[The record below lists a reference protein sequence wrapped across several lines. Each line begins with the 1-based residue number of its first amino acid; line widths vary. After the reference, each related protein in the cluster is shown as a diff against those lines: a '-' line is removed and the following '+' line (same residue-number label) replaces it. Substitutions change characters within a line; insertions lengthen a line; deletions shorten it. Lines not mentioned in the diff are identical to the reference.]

1 MRRAPLILTAL
12 LLGVSAACSSDG
24 RSLAPPNNN
33 DESIV
38 KETVPEDVDEGLG
51 DDIEVSDT
59 LPGEGESLDDGEMG
73 MTMTVPFTTDGPIPA
88 KYTCAAE
95 NISPPI
101 TWENLPEGTVEVA
114 IQVID
119 LEAENFTHWAIA
131 GLRPEAGGIE
141 EGEVP
146 EGAIQAKNTNGT
158 VGYFGPCPPAGQTHN
173 YLFEVDALDR
183 AITLPDGVDADTMLE
198 AIGEATIQSASDSGK
213 VAG

>member
-1 MRRAPLILTAL
+1 MRRTPLLLAAL
-12 LLGVSAACSSDG
+12 LLGVGAACASDG

-33 DESIV
+33 NDSII
-38 KETVPEDVDEGLG
+38 KETVPEDTV
-51 DDIEVSDT
+51 DDIGFDDT
-59 LPGEGESLDDGEMG
+59 LPGEGEEYLEDGELG

-88 KYTCAAE
+88 KYTCAAA
-95 NISPPI
+95 NVSPPI

-131 GLRPEAGGIE
+131 GLSPESGGIA

-146 EGAIQAKNTNGT
+146 EGAIQATNSKGT
-158 VGYFGPCPPAGQTHN
+158 IGYFGPCPPEGATHN

-183 AITLPDGVDADTMLE
+183 AITLPDGVDADTLLE

>member
-1 MRRAPLILTAL
+1 MRRAPLILTVL
-12 LLGVSAACSSDG
+12 LLGVAAACASDG
-24 RSLAPPNNN
+24 RGLAPPNNN

-38 KETVPEDVDEGLG
+38 KETVPEDLEEGLG
-51 DDIEVSDT
+51 DGIEADDT
-59 LPGEGESLDDGEMG
+59 LPGEGEDLAEEGVG
-73 MTMTVPFTTDGPIPA
+73 MSMTVPFTTDGPIPA
-88 KYTCAAE
+88 RFTCAAE
-95 NISPPI
+95 NVSPPI

-119 LEAENFTHWAIA
+119 LEAENFTHWAIT
-131 GLRPEAGGIE
+131 GLRPDTGGIE

-146 EGAIQAKNTNGT
+146 EGAIQAKNSNGSI
-158 VGYFGPCPPAGQTHN
+158 GYFGPCPPKGQTHN

-183 AITLPDGVDADTMLE
+183 SITLPNGVDADTLLE